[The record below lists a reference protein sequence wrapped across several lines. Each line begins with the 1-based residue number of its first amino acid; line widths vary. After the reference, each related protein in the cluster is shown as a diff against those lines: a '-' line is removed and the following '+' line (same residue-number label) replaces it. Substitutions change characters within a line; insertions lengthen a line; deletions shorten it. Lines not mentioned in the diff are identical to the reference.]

1 MPTPTRCRSA
11 GRPSRSARGKRQSRY
26 FAFGYDAATL
36 ALALRSGQ
44 NTWPLPGMTGRL
56 ALTPEGRV
64 ERSLDWARIKDGAP
78 ELFDP
83 LR

>member
-1 MPTPTRCRSA
+1 
-11 GRPSRSARGKRQSRY
+11 
-26 FAFGYDAATL
+26 
-36 ALALRSGQ
+36 
-44 NTWPLPGMTGRL
+44 MTGRL

-64 ERSLDWARIKDGAP
+64 ERNLNWARIKDGAP